1 MQVADKEGKMEK
13 FGRYSSQSLWYS
25 KMLTFFSCVPCK
37 TEMKQ
42 SIMTDNNQVAA
53 VTRIRESYYFKSFQ
67 GTHSIV
73 LMAVAGSQYLFCF
86 NVGTLWRLLVMGKFS
101 KTAPLA
107 NNCMRASSLCLGQLC
122 NQGERV
128 CPHVFV
134 GDEAFQL
141 CPDFMQP
148 LPDTQTEAEVIFN
161 YRLSC
166 TRSVPHQ
173 VKTVIVHPP
182 SMLLRLFPPSFCY
195 CNLVPACISLFLLHI
210 IC

>member
-1 MQVADKEGKMEK
+1 MQVADKERKMEK

-25 KMLTFFSCVPCK
+25 KMLTFFSCVPCN

-73 LMAVAGSQYLFCF
+73 LMAVAGSQYLFCL

-122 NQGERV
+122 NQGEKEFALMCLLAIKPSSSV
-128 CPHVFV
+128 
-134 GDEAFQL
+134 
-141 CPDFMQP
+141 
-148 LPDTQTEAEVIFN
+148 QT
-161 YRLSC
+161 SC
-166 TRSVPHQ
+166 SHCQ
-173 VKTVIVHPP
+173 I
-182 SMLLRLFPPSFCY
+182 LRLKLRWSSITASV
-195 CNLVPACISLFLLHI
+195 VPGLYHI
-210 IC
+210 RLKP